1 MSLILMSL
9 FILLAVIV
17 RIISQ
22 YLKTGDHGVRLA
34 KSDAPLIEI
43 VPGTLFVLSF
53 CFAFIIVCLGY
64 NNKITETVPLTNSIE
79 LIGFA
84 VGMLGISITL
94 LSQAKMGKSWR
105 IGVDSDESTTLVT
118 SGIYAKSRNPIYFGI
133 LLFWIGLCLTFA
145 HVLLWLC
152 AIICWLCIEP
162 IVRKV
167 EEPYLTREHGE
178 HFQKYLDRTHRYLPI

>member
-9 FILLAVIV
+9 FVLMAVIV
-17 RIISQ
+17 RIIFQ

-43 VPGTLFVLSF
+43 IPGTLFVLSF
-53 CFAFIIVCLGY
+53 CFAHIIVYLGY
-64 NNKITETVPLTNSIE
+64 HNKITETVNLTNSLE
-79 LIGFA
+79 LIGFTI
-84 VGMLGISITL
+84 GMSGILITL

-105 IGVDSDESTTLVT
+105 IGVDSEESTTLIT

-145 HVLLWLC
+145 HILLWLC
-152 AIICWLCIEP
+152 AVICWSCIEL

-167 EEPYLTREHGE
+167 EEPYLMRKHGE
-178 HFQKYLDRTHRYLPI
+178 PFQKYFDRTHRYLPI